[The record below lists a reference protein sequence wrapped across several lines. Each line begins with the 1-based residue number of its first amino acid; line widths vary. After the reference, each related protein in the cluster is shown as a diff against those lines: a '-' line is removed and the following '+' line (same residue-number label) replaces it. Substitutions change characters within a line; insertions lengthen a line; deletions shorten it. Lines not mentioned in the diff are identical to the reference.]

1 MSMFDRFKE
10 QASKAAAGMTS
21 LRRSNGQRAKKLPH
35 LLKLQFDRIFRR
47 YCFCPIPK
55 SLGEECIKASRIL
68 QQFISKE
75 EIENGFDT
83 IIPVSVI
90 KEAKGL
96 AIFTVLKAGFL
107 WSGRAGS
114 GIVIARLPDGRW
126 SAPTAIATGGVG
138 FGAQIGADITDFVLI
153 LNSEEAVRAFSQGG
167 NITLGGNLAVSAGPI
182 GAGGEASITGDIR
195 EKKVTPVFS
204 YTKSKGLFAGM
215 SIEGTGVLELT
226 KANEKFYGRPVR
238 AQSLLKGDIEPPAE
252 AQVLYDTIRK
262 AETRDPY

>member
-1 MSMFDRFKE
+1 MFDKLKE
-10 QASKAAAGMTS
+10 QATRAAASASTFGQNAT
-21 LRRSNGQRAKKLPH
+21 RSVGDMATNASKSGPN
-35 LLKLQFDRIFRR
+35 FNS
-47 YCFCPIPK
+47 PI
-55 SLGEECIKASRIL
+55 LGNLSEECAKASRIL
-68 QQFISKE
+68 EQFISKE

-96 AIFTVLKAGFL
+96 AIFTVVKAGFL

-114 GIVIARLPDGRW
+114 GIVVSKLPDGRW

-167 NITLGGNLAVSAGPI
+167 NLTLGGNLSVSAGPI
-182 GAGGEASITGDIR
+182 GAGGEASIAGDIR
-195 EKKVTPVFS
+195 DKKVTPVFS

-215 SIEGTGVLELT
+215 SIEGTGLLELQ
-226 KANEKFYGRPVR
+226 KANAKFYGKPVR
-238 AQSLLKGDIEPPAE
+238 AEALLKGDVEPPAE
-252 AQVLYDTIRK
+252 AKVLYDTIKK
-262 AETRDPY
+262 AEERDAY